1 MYIVVTYLIPIPLEA
16 SFERTL
22 VLMDQSKG
30 VAKFV
35 QDSGPVHKP
44 KVHRE

>member
-1 MYIVVTYLIPIPLEA
+1 MYIVVSYLIPIPLEA

-22 VLMDQSKG
+22 VLVDQSEG
-30 VAKFV
+30 MAKLM

-44 KVHRE
+44 KIHRE